1 LRRQVEFKFGGK
13 TLIGIEQNPDTKSN
27 WARMARDG
35 MKVMQFIHEGKY
47 IAVVGQSNSV
57 QEANRA
63 HRPQGWIGSTGGKT
77 VHLQYTKVNCA

>member
-1 LRRQVEFKFGGK
+1 MTVYICCDIYTVKLYLRRQVEFKFGGK

-47 IAVVGQSNSV
+47 IAVVTAGKV
-57 QEANRA
+57 ILYRK
-63 HRPQGWIGSTGGKT
+63 RTGRT
-77 VHLQYTKVNCA
+77 D